1 MNNFQDWKPV
11 VFNERKTTQK
21 ITTEKKTNVKILD
34 NYDDEIKKQ
43 VRISSSNS
51 KLIQQARLLKK
62 FSQKDLA
69 NKISKDVKT
78 IQRYES
84 GKAVPERDVM
94 LKIEKALEIK
104 LNKKQKQ

>member
-21 ITTEKKTNVKILD
+21 ITTEKKTNVKNLD
-34 NYDDEIKKQ
+34 NHDDEIKKQ
-43 VRISSSNS
+43 VTISLSNS

-62 FSQKDLA
+62 LSQKDLA
-69 NKISKDVKT
+69 NKINKDVRT

-84 GKAVPERDVM
+84 GIGVPELGVM
-94 LKIEKALEIK
+94 LKIEKALGIK